1 MALFLACSMFLA
13 QTEAIQSC
21 PGLHGIPHLEFGWV
35 LCFGF
40 IVYFKMR
47 IGLSLVRG
55 HPVISEYKFFI
66 SVTYFILSPA
76 RMPFFPSSSRCYT
89 SVYLIRT
96 CTTIRK
102 GPSSVLL
109 PLLLLSF
116 LFSSSLLYCPPLK
129 WLSTH
134 LHRKCLYL
142 IQDSSWGF
150 TYP

>member
-1 MALFLACSMFLA
+1 
-13 QTEAIQSC
+13 
-21 PGLHGIPHLEFGWV
+21 
-35 LCFGF
+35 
-40 IVYFKMR
+40 MR
-47 IGLSLVRG
+47 IGLSLVRS
-55 HPVISEYKFFI
+55 HPMISEYKFFI

-76 RMPFFPSSSRCYT
+76 RMPFSPSSSRCYT

-116 LFSSSLLYCPPLK
+116 LFSFSLLYCPPLK

-134 LHRKCLYL
+134 LQEMSLFNSRFLVGLHIYL
-142 IQDSSWGF
+142 IQLTCYLSCRIPSDCTQKEPELRWSVSSLYHVLCIF
-150 TYP
+150 K